1 MTTNQVWDGNYRKPH
16 LEEDAPGNQE
26 NILKEY
32 ETRTSNK
39 TMEEQS
45 HMSALTSMSV

>member
-1 MTTNQVWDGNYRKPH
+1 MTTNQVQDDNYRKPH

-26 NILKEY
+26 NILKED

-39 TMEEQS
+39 TAEEPS
-45 HMSALTSMSV
+45 YMSASTSMSV